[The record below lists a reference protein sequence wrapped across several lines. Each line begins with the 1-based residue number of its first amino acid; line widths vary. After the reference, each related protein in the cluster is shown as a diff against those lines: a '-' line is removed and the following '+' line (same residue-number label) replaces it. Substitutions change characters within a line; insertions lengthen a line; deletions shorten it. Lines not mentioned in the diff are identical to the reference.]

1 MDRNISEQELFI
13 LQKMIEGDER
23 AFKYFFDSYY
33 DDLCN
38 FVNGYLRDETLSE
51 DIVQGIF
58 VYLWEKKDTL
68 PLNCSIKA
76 YLYTASKNKALNH
89 LRNLKTK
96 NKVITDLLKQ
106 SEEYSSENADLFI
119 EFEDLKKLVINAISA
134 LPAQCKIIYQL
145 SRDKGLS
152 NKEIADHL
160 GISVKTVENQITI
173 AIRKIKDFM
182 QPYHEQIFVLYLF
195 LNFF

>member
-1 MDRNISEQELFI
+1 
-13 LQKMIEGDER
+13 MIEGDER